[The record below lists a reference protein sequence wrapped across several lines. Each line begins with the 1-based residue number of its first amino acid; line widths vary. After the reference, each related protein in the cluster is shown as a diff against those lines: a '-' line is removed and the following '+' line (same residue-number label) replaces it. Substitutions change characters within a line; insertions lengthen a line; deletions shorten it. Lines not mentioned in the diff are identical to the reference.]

1 VQVNVGP
8 VIDRLFRKQCRVDAI
23 DEVRAD
29 IGQRLALLR
38 DVEKPRGPQVGHT
51 GDLLHDVVDARRR
64 HPGICAR
71 SRNRIADHFR
81 IFAQQTR
88 QSGDGCLSPS

>member
-23 DEVRAD
+23 DEMRTHV
-29 IGQRLALLR
+29 GQRFPLLR
-38 DVEKPRGPQVGHT
+38 NVEKPWGPLIGHP
-51 GDLLHDVVDARRR
+51 GDLLHDVVDACRR

-71 SRNRIADHFR
+71 SQNRIAKHFR
-81 IFAQQTR
+81 IFAQQTC
-88 QSGDGCLSPS
+88 QSGDGRLSPA